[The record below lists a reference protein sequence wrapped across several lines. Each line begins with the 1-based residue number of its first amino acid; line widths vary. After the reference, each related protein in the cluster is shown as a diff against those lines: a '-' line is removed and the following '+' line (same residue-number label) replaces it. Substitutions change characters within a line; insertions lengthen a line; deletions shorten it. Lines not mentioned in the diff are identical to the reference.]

1 MDSQS
6 NLDFSGEDYHLDT
19 LLELDATP
27 FFDQS
32 VEVHVD
38 QNDGILKGLN
48 HNVITLQDVTGVF
61 YENQQDDSQLVSVA
75 FYQGQLYNI
84 HDTEVIDIAAVKRVL
99 IYID

>member
-38 QNDGILKGLN
+38 QNDGILKCLN